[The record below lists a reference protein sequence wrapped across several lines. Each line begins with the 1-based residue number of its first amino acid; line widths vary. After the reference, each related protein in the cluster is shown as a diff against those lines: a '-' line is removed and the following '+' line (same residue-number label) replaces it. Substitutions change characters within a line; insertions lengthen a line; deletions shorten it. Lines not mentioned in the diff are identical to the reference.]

1 MRRPSTLMTAVSGST
16 RMPCSRTFLPSTS
29 TRPLSI
35 RISHAR
41 RLPTPAVAM
50 TFCRRM
56 ACFSYCSVRGLSLS
70 DIATDRLQVL
80 GIEIEGVELGE
91 IGGELRELVEAAQ
104 AEPLEEVR
112 RGAVE
117 DRAGLVLAADLLDEA
132 AREQSAHHA
141 VDVDPTNGGD
151 ATTAD

>member
-50 TFCRRM
+50 TFCRRI
-56 ACFSYCSVRGLSLS
+56 ACFSYCSVLGLSLS

-80 GIEIEGVELGE
+80 GIEVEGVEVGE
-91 IGGELRELVEAAQ
+91 IGGELGELVEALQ
-104 AEPLEEVR
+104 TEPLEEVR
-112 RGAVE
+112 RGAVK
-117 DRAGLVLAADLLDEA
+117 DRAGLVLAADLLDQA
-132 AREQSAHHA
+132 AGEQRAHDA
-141 VDVDPTNGGD
+141 VDVHAANG
-151 ATTAD
+151 